1 MVQTKKMRSIII
13 GAGKYGEVFLSYLQ
27 EAGIDIVGF
36 LDDDPIYEG
45 QRIHQ
50 IPVLGKTSLLDT
62 LRFKDDIE
70 ALKEIFVD
78 EDTVDAVVKVM
89 EKSPSEIQIVLKVVI
104 GLYNKIKEN

>member
-1 MVQTKKMRSIII
+1 MKEKDINEDKLQRFEELVDRLEKAHDKKPHHIEDHPHHPLPPKPERLNF
-13 GAGKYGEVFLSYLQ
+13 E
-27 EAGIDIVGF
+27 
-36 LDDDPIYEG
+36 
-45 QRIHQ
+45 
-50 IPVLGKTSLLDT
+50 
-62 LRFKDDIE
+62 FKDDIE